1 MTIDLSRS
9 KEKSDQIIEW
19 VRGKGRILIVTHD
32 NPDPDSLAAAYAL
45 KHLFLIKTGQ
55 EATIAFGGVIGR
67 SENLEMVR
75 ELEIEAVP
83 IGRVDLERYSVVCL
97 VDTQPGT
104 GNNSFPPERPVHVVI
119 DHHPPRQSC
128 ERCRWVDVRDDYG
141 AAATILYEYLT
152 AQDVYVG
159 TKMASILYYAIRSET
174 QELGREWDRADR
186 EAYMQ
191 LFPLVNNRILFRIT
205 HPKSPPE
212 YFLSFSDA
220 IANSRLYKDILVFNL
235 YDIDNPD
242 MVAEMADF
250 LLRMEGIEIVL
261 GMGRYDEME
270 ILSLRTSSDKFDAGE
285 TMKKVVNG
293 MGSAGGHMMT
303 AGGQIRPMRAGVTAQ
318 RKLETSLTRRLQ
330 EVMGRRPVRGRR
342 LAPS

>member
-119 DHHPPRQSC
+119 DHHSPRQSC

-220 IANSRLYKDILVFNL
+220 IENSRLYKDILVFNL